1 MDIFRQVLI
10 GFQPDTKQSPPA
22 DLVQDL
28 SETASLPIDK
38 GFHTFNHLHGQK
50 SNFSLLGRPTFH
62 ATPKGKFHLASNISP
77 TDP

>member
-38 GFHTFNHLHGQK
+38 GLHTFNHSHGLKNNLPVFEHSTLH
-50 SNFSLLGRPTFH
+50 
-62 ATPKGKFHLASNISP
+62 AAPKGKFHLASNISP
-77 TDP
+77 TDH